1 MMIGSFWTIESL
13 GCFNSSDSR
22 VEANADS
29 LSKTIRS
36 KYFDFSNGGYRLK
49 RDRFM
54 EALKSNLLNPNPRMS
69 AEPDQLDQDDY
80 LNGDV
85 LSLTKFL
92 SKHAVDL
99 ECLETVPAE
108 RITKLKTNPK
118 LLLYYDEDFID
129 RSAFLD
135 YRLYNRLD
143 LNPNL
148 RLLIGTLKV
157 R

>member
-1 MMIGSFWTIESL
+1 
-13 GCFNSSDSR
+13 
-22 VEANADS
+22 
-29 LSKTIRS
+29 
-36 KYFDFSNGGYRLK
+36 
-49 RDRFM
+49 M

-148 RLLIGTLKV
+148 HLLIGTLKV